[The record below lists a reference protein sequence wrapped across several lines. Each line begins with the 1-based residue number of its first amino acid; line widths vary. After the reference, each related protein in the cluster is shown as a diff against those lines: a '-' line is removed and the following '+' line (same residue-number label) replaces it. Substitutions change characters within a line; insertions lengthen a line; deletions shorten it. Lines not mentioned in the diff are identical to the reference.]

1 MSSNYIVYPTAP
13 LNGALPITLVDTR
26 LSPGIITLPEINEL
40 TSVPITIKDAYGSS
54 GSNIIIINTAP
65 LNNFEGNYGNT
76 LILSN
81 AYSFVTL
88 YPNIPNSTWYIFNET
103 PILNNLFTTDLIP
116 ASQGLNIG
124 TSNTYPIANIYL
136 QDAINLSGI
145 IINMG
150 LLPNEVGSYL
160 NIESSLNVN
169 GNITGIVFTGDGS
182 GLSNLS
188 LGSYGIS
195 TLSSIVS
202 YGLSSLVTGGTSSLS
217 SIVSYGLS
225 SLVTFGTSS
234 LSSIVSYGLSSFVLI
249 ANLSTINTNFI
260 SSTNGFISSLIVNS
274 LTVGTGS
281 GYVNIPALQATVI
294 STIYLNAGNATV
306 TSLVGSNITSS
317 NINQISSVISYGLS
331 SLQTTFSGPGTSSLS
346 SIVSYGL
353 SSLANGVVT
362 INGQLIINSNSSNP
376 ALTVNGVLDL
386 IDTYYGSNN
395 NINVTSNILYFNN
408 NVLYGQLQYIPQF
421 ITF

>member
-182 GLSNLS
+182 CLL
-188 LGSYGIS
+188 Y
-195 TLSSIVS
+195 
-202 YGLSSLVTGGTSSLS
+202 TSPS
-217 SIVSYGLS
+217 
-225 SLVTFGTSS
+225 
-234 LSSIVSYGLSSFVLI
+234 
-249 ANLSTINTNFI
+249 
-260 SSTNGFISSLIVNS
+260 
-274 LTVGTGS
+274 
-281 GYVNIPALQATVI
+281 PR
-294 STIYLNAGNATV
+294 
-306 TSLVGSNITSS
+306 
-317 NINQISSVISYGLS
+317 
-331 SLQTTFSGPGTSSLS
+331 
-346 SIVSYGL
+346 
-353 SSLANGVVT
+353 
-362 INGQLIINSNSSNP
+362 
-376 ALTVNGVLDL
+376 D
-386 IDTYYGSNN
+386 
-395 NINVTSNILYFNN
+395 
-408 NVLYGQLQYIPQF
+408 
-421 ITF
+421 